1 MSVRRPAASLL
12 LAAAALALTAC
23 SSGGTTTAAG
33 SSATPAATVAASAS
47 ASASAGATA
56 STGAGTGAGTGTATA
71 KPTAGSTAKP
81 SAKPVPAGDC
91 TAAAQRPGGHKV
103 ISATVAWGGPDRIGA
118 APTRFVC
125 GKDVPGEGYWEAT
138 TGDDTYF
145 FAPGATAELLVGT
158 QAKAVPVARAL
169 QQVVACTTDNKAS
182 QGEYGCYGN
191 LYEITLDGAGKI
203 TRIAAMYRA

>member
-23 SSGGTTTAAG
+23 SSGGTPAAAG
-33 SSATPAATVAASAS
+33 SSATPAATVAAGAG
-47 ASASAGATA
+47 ASAGATA
-56 STGAGTGAGTGTATA
+56 GSGAGTGTGTATA

-125 GKDVPGEGYWEAT
+125 GKDVPGEGHWEAT

-158 QAKAVPVARAL
+158 QAKEVPVARAL
-169 QQVVACTTDNKAS
+169 QQVVACATDNKAS

-191 LYEITLDGAGKI
+191 LYEVTLDGAGKI